1 MKEFIF
7 WTAADMQYENC
18 EYGYPVWRSILKKTP
33 VNTPVNLISPKIR
46 IQALHVLADSTY
58 A

>member
-1 MKEFIF
+1 
-7 WTAADMQYENC
+7 MQYENC